1 MTSVITMDIP
11 SNFEEILKVALSL
24 TVEERAKLIE
34 QLIESLDGPNKEDGP
49 NQEAIDAAWAEE
61 AERRMREID
70 EGRVELIPGEEVL
83 ARLRS
88 RSKQ

>member
-1 MTSVITMDIP
+1 MDIP